1 MHYIN
6 ILAVILNFCYDNRYK
21 QVIFWRSKTIG
32 KQLNNQHTRI
42 NNEIR
47 YDEVR
52 VIGPNGEQLGI
63 MSSRDAQLK
72 ARDLGVDM
80 VEMAANAN
88 PPVVKLIDWGKYQY
102 QKMKEQS
109 RAKKKAKS
117 SELKQIRLGL
127 KIGENDLN
135 IKIRKIKEFLSEGHR
150 VKIMIVFRGREMTH
164 KEVGTELM
172 NKIIDLLSEDAI
184 VDGKS
189 AMSGRNLSFTVRRKN
204 WQQRPTV
211 PCTPKRWIYIN

>member
-1 MHYIN
+1 MKYA
-6 ILAVILNFCYDNRYK
+6 L
-21 QVIFWRSKTIG
+21 
-32 KQLNNQHTRI
+32 
-42 NNEIR
+42 
-47 YDEVR
+47 
-52 VIGPNGEQLGI
+52 
-63 MSSRDAQLK
+63 
-72 ARDLGVDM
+72 
-80 VEMAANAN
+80 
-88 PPVVKLIDWGKYQY
+88 VKLIDWGKYQY

-172 NKIIDLLSEDAI
+172 NRIIDLLSEDAI

-204 WQQRPTV
+204 
-211 PCTPKRWIYIN
+211 